1 MSDRKRKS
9 VEKKWKNCH
18 RPELKSAAQKA
29 FIEEVERYTD
39 TDIRSI
45 LREKIYEDKEAK
57 EELQIALFENDIV
70 RLEKEDLSDV
80 PFIDKVVFLEC
91 KGKTAKPILK
101 QIIDRGIDIA
111 GKHFIF
117 TVVLRGN

>member
-1 MSDRKRKS
+1 MR
-9 VEKKWKNCH
+9 KKWKNCH
-18 RPELKSAAQKA
+18 KPELKSAAKKA
-29 FIEEVERYTD
+29 YMEEIERYENVRKITSD
-39 TDIRSI
+39 
-45 LREKIYEDKEAK
+45 KIYKDNEVK

-117 TVVLRGN
+117 YSSSTGQLKDQEITL

>member
-1 MSDRKRKS
+1 MNIFKCLTEKENQLR
-9 VEKKWKNCH
+9 KKWKNCH

-39 TDIRSI
+39 IRSI
-45 LREKIYEDKEAK
+45 SREKIYEDKEAK

-80 PFIDKVVFLEC
+80 PFIDKV
-91 KGKTAKPILK
+91 IL
-101 QIIDRGIDIA
+101 QGSILF
-111 GKHFIF
+111 FI
-117 TVVLRGN
+117 VVLRGN

>member
-1 MSDRKRKS
+1 MR
-9 VEKKWKNCH
+9 KKWKNCH
-18 RPELKSAAQKA
+18 KSELKSAAQKA

-39 TDIRSI
+39 IRSI
-45 LREKIYEDKEAK
+45 SREKIYEDKEAK

-101 QIIDRGIDIA
+101 QIIDRGKNIA
-111 GKHFIF
+111 GKQIIF
-117 TVVLRGN
+117 NRSYTGH